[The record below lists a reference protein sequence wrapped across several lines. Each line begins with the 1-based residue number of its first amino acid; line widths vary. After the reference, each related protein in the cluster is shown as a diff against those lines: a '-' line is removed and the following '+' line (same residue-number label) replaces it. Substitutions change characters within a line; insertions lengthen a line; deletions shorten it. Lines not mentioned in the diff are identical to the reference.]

1 MSRRIAIAS
10 AIWGLSILLSR
21 VIGLV
26 REAVIGRVLGGGAE
40 ADVYLASFG
49 IPDFLNHLLAGG
61 ALSIVFIPIFGGYL
75 ARGEEEEGWRVFS
88 LITNLL
94 LALIAVGLAVFWI
107 YAPELARLVGP
118 GFDEAQLA
126 RLTELTRILLPAQA
140 FHVIG
145 GLLSAVLQA
154 RDRHTLPALAPLLY
168 TVCVIAG
175 GLLAGPELG
184 AEGFAWG
191 VVVGSVIGPFGLPLI
206 GCLRS
211 GLHWRPVFDL
221 RHPDLKTYLV
231 RSLPVMVGFSIVLA
245 DDWFLRAIGSMQG
258 EGAVATVQYAKTLMR
273 VPMGVFGMATGV
285 AAYPTLTRLIAQG
298 KDAEAYATLST
309 ATRRMLVLALA
320 SQVALTVAGEDIARV
335 IYGARIPDAQYEQIG
350 TCLGLV
356 SVGLWA
362 WAAQT
367 VVSRGFWAR
376 GRTWGPTLLGTLTA
390 ALSLPVYLALAELWG
405 TAGLALASSVA
416 MTVYVVVLMIWLRR
430 DFSGAEDGYLSFFLR
445 ALPAVGVGVGVGF
458 GLEGLLPPLAP
469 LLRGG
474 LLAVA
479 GMVAFFGAAALFR
492 VPDLQDV
499 VGLITRRLRRKGSA

>member
-1 MSRRIAIAS
+1 MSRKIAIAS
-10 AIWGLSILLSR
+10 LIWGMSILLSR

-26 REAVIGRVLGGGAE
+26 REAAIGRVLGGGGE

-75 ARGEEEEGWRVFS
+75 ARGQEEEGWKVFS
-88 LITNLL
+88 VIANLL
-94 LALIAVGLAVFWI
+94 LVLIAIGLAVFWVF
-107 YAPELARLVGP
+107 APELSRLVAP
-118 GFDEAQLA
+118 GFDAGQLET
-126 RLTELTRILLPAQA
+126 LTRLTRILLPAQA

-145 GLLSAVLQA
+145 GLLGAVLQA
-154 RDRHTLPALAPLLY
+154 RDKHTLPALAPLVY

-184 AEGFAWG
+184 ADGFAWG
-191 VVVGSVIGPFGLPLI
+191 VVVGSVLGPFGLPLI
-206 GCLRS
+206 GCLRG
-211 GLHWRPVFDL
+211 GLHWRLVFIPG
-221 RHPDLKTYLV
+221 HPDLKTYLV

-245 DDWFLRAIGSMQG
+245 DDWFLRAFGSMQG

-298 KDAEAYATLST
+298 QDAEAYATLST
-309 ATRRMLVLALA
+309 ATRRMLILAFA
-320 SQVALTVAGEDIARV
+320 SQVALTAAGAEIARV
-335 IYGARIPDAQYEQIG
+335 IYGARIPDAQYAEIG
-350 TCLGLV
+350 QCLSLV
-356 SVGLWA
+356 SLGLWA

-376 GRTWGPTLLGTLTA
+376 GKTWGPTLLGTA
-390 ALSLPVYLALAELWG
+390 VALLCLPLYLGLAELWG

-416 MTVYVVVLMIWLRR
+416 MTVYVIILMLWLRR
-430 DFSGAEDGYLSFFLR
+430 SFPGVPDHYGSFFLR
-445 ALPAVGVGVGVGF
+445 VLPAVAVGVGVGMA
-458 GLEGLLPPLAP
+458 LDAALPPLAP

-474 LLAVA
+474 ALALVSMA
-479 GMVAFFGAAALFR
+479 AFVGAAALLR
-492 VPDLQDV
+492 VPDLSEV
-499 VGLITRRLRRKGSA
+499 IGLVTRRLRRRRAS

>member
-1 MSRRIAIAS
+1 MSRKIAIAS
-10 AIWGLSILLSR
+10 LIWGMSILLSR

-26 REAVIGRVLGGGAE
+26 REAVIGRVLGGGGD

-75 ARGEEEEGWRVFS
+75 ARGEEDRGWEVFS
-88 LITNLL
+88 VIANLL
-94 LALIAVGLAVFWI
+94 LGLIAVGLALFWAF
-107 YAPELARLVGP
+107 APALSRVVAP
-118 GFDEAQLA
+118 GFDEAQSA
-126 RLTELTRILLPAQA
+126 ELTRLTRILLPAQA

-154 RDRHTLPALAPLLY
+154 RDRHTLPALAPLVY

-191 VVVGSVIGPFGLPLI
+191 VVVGSVLGPFGLPLA
-206 GCLRS
+206 GCLRD
-211 GLHWRPVFDL
+211 GLRWRPVFDW
-221 RHPDLKTYLV
+221 RHPDLRTYLV
-231 RSLPVMVGFSIVLA
+231 RTLPVMVGFSIVLV
-245 DDWFLRAIGSMQG
+245 DDWYLRALGSLQG

-285 AAYPTLTRLIAQG
+285 AAYPTLTRLLAQG
-298 KDAEAYATLST
+298 KDAEAYTTLST
-309 ATRRMLVLALA
+309 ATRRMLILAFA
-320 SQVALTVAGEDIARV
+320 SQVALTAAGAEIARV
-335 IYGARIPDAQYEQIG
+335 IYGARIPDEQYAQIG
-350 TCLGLV
+350 LCLGLV
-356 SVGLWA
+356 SLGLWA

-376 GRTWGPTLLGTLTA
+376 GRTWGPTLLGTGV
-390 ALSLPVYLALAELWG
+390 ALLSFPVYWGLGRAWG
-405 TAGLALASSVA
+405 TAGLAAASSVA
-416 MTVYVVVLMIWLRR
+416 MTIYVVVLILWLRR
-430 DFSGAEDGYLSFFLR
+430 SFPGVPDGYGAFFLR
-445 ALPAVGVGVGVGF
+445 VAPAVVLGAGA
-458 GLEGLLPPLAP
+458 GLALERLLPDWPA

-479 GMVAFFGAAALFR
+479 SMGVFLGLALALK
-492 VPDLQDV
+492 VPDAREVL
-499 VGLITRRLRRKGSA
+499 GLVTARLRRRRAS